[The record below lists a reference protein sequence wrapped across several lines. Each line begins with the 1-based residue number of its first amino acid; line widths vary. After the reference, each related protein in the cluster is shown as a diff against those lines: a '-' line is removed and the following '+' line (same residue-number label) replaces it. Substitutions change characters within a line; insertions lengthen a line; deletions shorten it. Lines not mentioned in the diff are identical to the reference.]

1 MDFKRTR
8 TARWVMAWLAAGLL
22 LPALSY
28 SQSEEL
34 GRLSITPVS
43 PPDEG
48 IPVFRDHPDQAAI
61 IIESPITNLSFRSNM
76 DGIVDERSSPDEGR
90 YVLIIEPFTQIIRV
104 SAPGYIE
111 GNFRVGTPEAR
122 DVLYYE
128 IEPEERTPDLIS
140 VIFNV
145 EPEDAALYVDDQ
157 LTETNRTVQLAPGTN
172 PVRIE
177 REGYRI
183 IEDVVSISPGNIL
196 FEYEMDE
203 ISDVPVQIQANV
215 TGASV
220 SIDGVE
226 RGQIDRGGGL
236 GLFLYP
242 GTYALSVSHSG
253 YVTETKNLEVTEEDE
268 NTFSVD
274 LQRNIGELALDI
286 TPSNARVE
294 LNREDYTG
302 QDLVELA
309 PGRHRLDV
317 QKEGYAPHNETV
329 EIERDERLD
338 RSITLEAYTG
348 SLRFSVTPSNARV
361 RLLDASGNA
370 VESWQGINL
379 LRDLN
384 VGRYTLQVEAPEHL
398 PVEESVHIS
407 RDERLEHRVSL
418 TEGTPRDTE
427 TEVVEVTNPETGRTW
442 MDRNLG
448 ASRAATS
455 STDEQAYGDLYQWGR
470 SADGHQNRNSPTTST
485 LSDSDQPGH
494 GDFITSSRDD
504 NGDWRSPQND
514 DLWQGI
520 DGVNNPCPPGYR
532 LPTDAEWNAERNSW
546 SSNNASG
553 AFGSPLKLPM
563 AGYRSRSN
571 GSGSLNAVGSFGF
584 YWSGTVS
591 GSFARS
597 LFFFSSYAGMT
608 GRHPRAFGLSVRCL
622 EDY

>member
-1 MDFKRTR
+1 
-8 TARWVMAWLAAGLL
+8 MAWLAAGLL